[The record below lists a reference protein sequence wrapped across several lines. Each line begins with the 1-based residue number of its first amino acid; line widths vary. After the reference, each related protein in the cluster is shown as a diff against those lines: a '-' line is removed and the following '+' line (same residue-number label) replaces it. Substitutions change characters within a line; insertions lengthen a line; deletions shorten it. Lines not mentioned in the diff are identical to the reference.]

1 MAGSQKGLP
10 SEAEVQEDLVR
21 LDAYRGQ
28 LNAMVQQFQYL
39 ANSRADH
46 LRARE
51 TLEGLDRVADD
62 GELLIPVGGDAFLR
76 GRPAKDAAVFL
87 GIGSGIVVEM
97 ERPKVSEILA
107 QRLTKIEEASQEL
120 EGQIRTL
127 EDRIQSLSQKL
138 DAISR
143 AAESAS
149 GAASPGHVGRD

>member
-1 MAGSQKGLP
+1 MSAPREKVTDQQ
-10 SEAEVQEDLVR
+10 VQEDLVR
-21 LDAYRGQ
+21 LDAYRSQ

-39 ANSRADH
+39 VNSRADH

-51 TLEGLDRVADD
+51 TLEGLDRVKDD

-76 GRPAKDAAVFL
+76 GHPTPTAPVLL

-107 QRLTKIEEASQEL
+107 QRLTKIDQAAQEL

-127 EDRIQSLSQKL
+127 EERIQHLSQRL
-138 DAISR
+138 DELGRS
-143 AAESAS
+143 AEMGM
-149 GAASPGHVGRD
+149 GAAPDDVGRD